1 MADIQPFR
9 GLRYN
14 IEQVGSLSS
23 MISPPYD
30 VISPQEQQ
38 LYLRQSPYNVVR
50 LELGEEKR
58 SDSAENNQYTRAAS
72 TLRNW
77 LAEGILFR
85 EKHPALYI
93 SEHRFPYEETTKSRW
108 GLTARVRIE
117 EWSTG
122 WVRPHEDTFKDRIG
136 DRLRLLRSCRANLSP
151 IMGMFRHEPGG
162 LLSLFPR
169 LTGDNPD
176 SSALDHQGVVHNLWI
191 IRDEK
196 SIAEVS
202 AWCADKVLYIADG
215 HHRYETALAYQREQK
230 EAHPNCTGE
239 EAFNYVMMTLMDA
252 GDPGVVMLPTH
263 RLVRLAEQT
272 DPVRFRE
279 ELSTF
284 FQIEDLDPANATS
297 IETLRMWQEV
307 LEERGKEGIAIGLYG
322 LDRKRL
328 CMLLPR
334 EGLNLQE
341 MMPSARSQ
349 PWKDLDVAILHW
361 IILRRI
367 MGIDTPQKE
376 KCLDYTQDGL
386 EAIKRVDSG
395 EYQLAFLMNPIPIS
409 QVLEVADAGDRM
421 PQKFTYFY
429 PKLPT
434 GLAMYPLWDEL

>member
-72 TLRNW
+72 ILQSW

-151 IMGMFRHEPGG
+151 IMGMFRH
-162 LLSLFPR
+162 
-169 LTGDNPD
+169 
-176 SSALDHQGVVHNLWI
+176 
-191 IRDEK
+191 
-196 SIAEVS
+196 
-202 AWCADKVLYIADG
+202 
-215 HHRYETALAYQREQK
+215 
-230 EAHPNCTGE
+230 
-239 EAFNYVMMTLMDA
+239 
-252 GDPGVVMLPTH
+252 
-263 RLVRLAEQT
+263 
-272 DPVRFRE
+272 
-279 ELSTF
+279 
-284 FQIEDLDPANATS
+284 
-297 IETLRMWQEV
+297 
-307 LEERGKEGIAIGLYG
+307 
-322 LDRKRL
+322 
-328 CMLLPR
+328 
-334 EGLNLQE
+334 
-341 MMPSARSQ
+341 
-349 PWKDLDVAILHW
+349 
-361 IILRRI
+361 
-367 MGIDTPQKE
+367 
-376 KCLDYTQDGL
+376 
-386 EAIKRVDSG
+386 
-395 EYQLAFLMNPIPIS
+395 
-409 QVLEVADAGDRM
+409 
-421 PQKFTYFY
+421 
-429 PKLPT
+429 
-434 GLAMYPLWDEL
+434 